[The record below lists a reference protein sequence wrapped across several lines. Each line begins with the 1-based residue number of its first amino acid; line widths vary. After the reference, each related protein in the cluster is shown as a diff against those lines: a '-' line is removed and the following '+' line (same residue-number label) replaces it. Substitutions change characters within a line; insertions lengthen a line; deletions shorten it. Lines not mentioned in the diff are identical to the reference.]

1 MNTFDDF
8 VREPAMAM
16 LTTIGG
22 RQITFSPGGVQAIA
36 DHDAT
41 TGAAVTCIF
50 GLNKEMLRI
59 EESVPM
65 FMARVK
71 ITKNLAQLTRPNGS
85 PVWISGAAVSS
96 LRAPLPGEYVA
107 GVNTVV
113 STDALVQGVKEISDE
128 VTLALNDHGGDL

>member
-1 MNTFDDF
+1 MIYGYTS
-8 VREPAMAM
+8 MAS

-22 RQITFSPGGVQAIA
+22 AQVTFSPGSVAAIA
-36 DHDAT
+36 DHNGS
-41 TGAAVTCIF
+41 TGAAVTCIY
-50 GLNKEMLRI
+50 GVTN
-59 EESVPM
+59 SVLEIDETVQA

-71 ITKNLAQLTRPNGS
+71 ITKRLAQLTRPNGS

-113 STDALVQGVKEISDE
+113 FTGSLIQGVKESPAD
-128 VTLALNDHGGDL
+128 TTAALTAHGGDL